1 MPYWV
6 YIVQSG
12 STGRYYVGQT
22 NALDQR
28 LRRHNEGR
36 TEANRGRG
44 PWRLVYQE
52 ECPTRQ
58 AAVVRERAIKAR
70 KSRAYI
76 QTLCSRAREG

>member
-6 YIVQSG
+6 YILQSE

-22 NALDQR
+22 KALDQR

-44 PWRLVYQE
+44 PWHLVYQE
-52 ECPTRQ
+52 EFQTRQ
-58 AAVVRERAIKAR
+58 AAVVRERAIKHR

-76 QTLCSRAREG
+76 ETLCVRASGG